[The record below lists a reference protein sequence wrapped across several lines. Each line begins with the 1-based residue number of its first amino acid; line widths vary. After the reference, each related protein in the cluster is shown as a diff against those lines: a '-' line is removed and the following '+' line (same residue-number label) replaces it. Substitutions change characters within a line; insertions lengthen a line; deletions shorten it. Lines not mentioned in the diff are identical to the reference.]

1 MVAAG
6 PYDKLL
12 EAQKLHIESLAK
24 REIEEIKQEYNTE
37 ITICTERNRARLEA
51 ETAANNALY
60 NGIAMAQSKVIST
73 AIEKWKKQE
82 LEKVEKD
89 PSAYIKI
96 N

>member
-1 MVAAG
+1 
-6 PYDKLL
+6 
-12 EAQKLHIESLAK
+12 
-24 REIEEIKQEYNTE
+24 
-37 ITICTERNRARLEA
+37 
-51 ETAANNALY
+51 
-60 NGIAMAQSKVIST
+60 MAQSKVIST